1 MRLPLLP
8 HVKLMPSRIAQYL
21 IDKKKISPEDL
32 LLIEKEAKEKNSEVE
47 DIIVKREIIS
57 EKELGKVKSELFGL
71 PFVDLEKQ
79 DIPLETLHIIP
90 QQVAENYHLVVYG
103 KKGNEILL
111 AMVHPGEYRT
121 FEAMD
126 FWSKKQGYKLTYAVT
141 THTSYREALK
151 GYTAF
156 QKEVSEALQVME
168 KQKVKAA
175 AQKPRG
181 KLQEV
186 IRKAPVTTIVDLM
199 IQEAVDVGTSDIHIE
214 PGQEESQVRFRVDG
228 VLRVYLTFP
237 AHFHSSII
245 ARIKVL
251 ANLKID
257 ETRIPQDG
265 RIRTNVYGQEVNLR
279 VSTLPV
285 MLNEKVVMRIL
296 ESEVKTPTLQDLG
309 FWYNVLDDLDKIIAR
324 PTGVLLVSG
333 PTGSGKSTSLFSMLS
348 ALNKETVNI
357 ATLEDPV
364 EYYMRGVNQ
373 VQINQEIGLTFAS
386 GLRAL
391 LRQDPNII
399 MVGEIRDTETAELAI
414 HAALTGHFLVSTI
427 HAKDVLGVI
436 PRLIDMHVEPFLIS
450 AALNMILA
458 QRLVRKL
465 CQKCKQETTIPPA
478 LEKELRAEIE
488 TIPEPSQKMLEG
500 ITLSGAM
507 KFYKG
512 GESSCDVCG
521 GSGYKGRTV
530 VSEDLLMTGE
540 LTDIMNSKF
549 SVEDL
554 IKELRRQG
562 KTTFKQDAIVKALH
576 GITTIEEVLR
586 VTRE

>member
-1 MRLPLLP
+1 
-8 HVKLMPSRIAQYL
+8 MPTRVIQYL
-21 IDKKKISPEDL
+21 IDKKKISSQDLPEL
-32 LLIEKEAKEKNSEVE
+32 EKESKGKNIELEETV
-47 DIIVKREIIS
+47 VKREIVS
-57 EKELGKVKSELFGL
+57 EQELAQIKSELFGL
-71 PFVDLEKQ
+71 PFIDLEKLE
-79 DIPLETLHIIP
+79 IPYEVLHTMP
-90 QQVAENYHLVVYG
+90 QAVSENYHIILYD
-103 KKGNEILL
+103 KKGADVFI
-111 AMVHPGEYRT
+111 AMVHPGEYRML
-121 FEAMD
+121 EAMD
-126 FWSKKQGYKLTYAVT
+126 FWAKKEGYKIKFSVT

-156 QKEVSEALQVME
+156 QKEVTEAIQVLE
-168 KQKVKAA
+168 DQKVKTSAI
-175 AQKPRG
+175 KPKG
-181 KLQEV
+181 KLREV

-214 PGQEESQVRFRVDG
+214 PGQEESRVRFRVDG
-228 VLRVYLTFP
+228 VLRVYLTYP
-237 AHFHSSII
+237 AHFHSSIVS
-245 ARIKVL
+245 RIKVL

-296 ESEVKTPTLQDLG
+296 ESEVKTPTPQDLG
-309 FWYNVLDDLDKIIAR
+309 FWYNVLDDINKIVER

-333 PTGSGKSTSLFSMLS
+333 PTGSGKSTTLFSMLS
-348 ALNKETVNI
+348 SLNKETVNI

-364 EYYMRGVNQ
+364 EYYMKGVNQ
-373 VQINQEIGLTFAS
+373 VQISQEIGLTFAS

-450 AALNMILA
+450 AALNTILS
-458 QRLVRKL
+458 QRLVRKI
-465 CQKCKQETTIPPA
+465 CSACKKETSIPAP
-478 LEKELRAEIE
+478 LEKELRSEIE
-488 TIPEPSQKMLEG
+488 TIPEPSKKMLEG
-500 ITLSGAM
+500 IQLEGAL
-507 KFYKG
+507 KLYKG
-512 GESSCDVCG
+512 GGSSCDVCG

-530 VSEDLLMTGE
+530 VSEDLVMTPE
-540 LTDIMNSKF
+540 LTDIMNAKF
-549 SVEDL
+549 SIEDL
-554 IKELRRQG
+554 TKELKRQG
-562 KTTFKQDAIVKALH
+562 KTTFKQDAIIKALH
-576 GITTIEEVLR
+576 GVTTIEEVLR

>member
-1 MRLPLLP
+1 MA
-8 HVKLMPSRIAQYL
+8 SRIIQHL
-21 IDKKKISPEDL
+21 IDQKKLTLQDL
-32 LLIEKEAKEKNSEVE
+32 PALEKEAKERNAELE
-47 DIIVKREIIS
+47 DVIIRKEIVS
-57 EKELGKVKSELFGL
+57 EKELAQIKGELFGL
-71 PFVDLEKQ
+71 PFVDLEKVE
-79 DIPLETLHIIP
+79 IPYEVLHAMP
-90 QQVAENYHLVVYG
+90 QAVSENYHIVLYE
-103 KKGNEILL
+103 KKGNELSI

-121 FEAMD
+121 IEAMD
-126 FWSKKQGYKLTYAVT
+126 FWAKREGYKITYVVT
-141 THTSYREALK
+141 THSSYQEAVK

-156 QKEVSEALQVME
+156 QKEVTDAIQVLE
-168 KQKVKAA
+168 KKKVKEAGL
-175 AQKPRG
+175 KPKG
-181 KLQEV
+181 KLQEI
-186 IRKAPVTTIVDLM
+186 IRKAPVTTIVDLL

-214 PGQEESQVRFRVDG
+214 PGQEESRVRFRVDG
-228 VLRVYLTFP
+228 VLRVYLAYP
-237 AHFHSSII
+237 AHFHSSIV

-296 ESEVKTPTLQDLG
+296 ESDVKTPTPQDLG
-309 FWYNVLDDLDKIIAR
+309 FWYTVLDDIDKIVAR

-333 PTGSGKSTSLFSMLS
+333 PTGSGKSTTLFSMIS

-364 EYYMRGVNQ
+364 EYYMKGVNQ
-373 VQINQEIGLTFAS
+373 VQINQDIGLTFAG

-450 AALNMILA
+450 AALNTILA
-458 QRLVRKL
+458 QRLVRKT
-465 CQKCKQETTIPPA
+465 CQACKKEMTVPLA
-478 LEKELRAEIE
+478 LEKELRAEVE
-488 TIPEPSQKMLEG
+488 NIPELSKKMLEG
-500 ITLSGAM
+500 VTLEGTL
-507 KFYKG
+507 KFYKAG
-512 GESSCDVCG
+512 GSPCDVCG

-530 VSEDLLMTGE
+530 VAEDLVMTPE
-540 LTDIMNSKF
+540 LTDIMNRKF
-549 SVEDL
+549 SIEDL
-554 IKELRRQG
+554 TKELRRQG
-562 KTTFKQDAIVKALH
+562 KTTFKQDAIIKALH